1 MIWKWKG
8 SMTTPAHSTEPFP
21 KADLRRAIERH
32 WSHHAPCNSISVEVR
47 YRPERNDWSVVV
59 SPPFQEVVGG
69 SQDGEKVWAGF
80 DLDISGLLDEPEF
93 EVDAM
98 GAASYCVQCCP
109 TPFVGFKGRF
119 KGKPFF
125 LRIGLE
131 PIPDSKAV
139 ETVDTVRNQVR
150 PVEKSRE

>member
-1 MIWKWKG
+1 MIGKWNG
-8 SMTTPAHSTEPFP
+8 SMTTPSHWTGQFP
-21 KADLRRAIERH
+21 ETDLRRVIERH

-47 YRPERNDWSVVV
+47 YCPERNDWSIMV

-80 DLDISGLLDEPEF
+80 DFDISGLLDEPEF

-119 KGKPFF
+119 QGKPFF

-139 ETVDTVRNQVR
+139 EIVDTVRNQVR

>member
-1 MIWKWKG
+1 MIWKWEG
-8 SMTTPAHSTEPFP
+8 SMATPTYSTGEFP
-21 KADLRRAIERH
+21 EADLRRIIERH

-47 YRPERNDWSVVV
+47 HRPERNDWSIVV

-80 DLDISGLLDEPEF
+80 DLDISGLLDEPGF

-98 GAASYCVQCCP
+98 GAASYCVQCSP

-119 KGKPFF
+119 KGKPIF
-125 LRIGLE
+125 LRISLE
-131 PIPDSKAV
+131 PIPDSTAL
-139 ETVDTVRNQVR
+139 ELVDTVRNQVR
-150 PVEKSRE
+150 PLKKSHE